1 MDLRDRQ
8 GSQLT
13 SDAASMSAIAA
24 MEPGPELAQLLATIE
39 PDQLDPGQRVDLLVA
54 FERLH
59 GWLAAGQARV
69 LSCLDAAPIFEDGEW
84 TREEVATALRL
95 SAHTAQRRI
104 DVATALCNL
113 LPATLSALARGDV
126 SYFQALTIAEATEEL
141 DPALASAIER
151 KVLIRAVD
159 QTVAELRRSVRRAV
173 LAADPV
179 RAEAAHARAVTERT
193 VRTWPMPDGM
203 AEIRALLA
211 AADAATVMS
220 ALNALAGRRWAD
232 DPSGIDARRADALVA
247 VFAGALADPDLPRA
261 HRARPHVQVTVP
273 AGTLLGLEDRPG
285 DLAGYGPITAETAR
299 RLAGTGVL
307 RRLLTDPVDGRLL
320 DYGRRV
326 YRPPAD
332 LANFVMARDQVCT
345 FPGCAMP
352 AWRCDLDHRRPWAAG
367 GTTDPDNIHLLCR
380 RHHRAKDHGPWRA
393 RRNPDGSTTWISP
406 SGRTYRTRPPT
417 YDDP

>member
-1 MDLRDRQ
+1 MDMRDRQ
-8 GSQLT
+8 SCQPAT
-13 SDAASMSAIAA
+13 NAADTSAITGTA
-24 MEPGPELAQLLATIE
+24 PGPELAELLATID

-69 LSCLDAAPIFEDGEW
+69 LASLDAAPIFEDGEW

-95 SAHTAQRRI
+95 SAQAAQRRI
-104 DVATALCNL
+104 DVARALSSR
-113 LPATLSALARGDV
+113 LPATWSALARGDV
-126 SYFQALTIAEATEEL
+126 SYLQALTIAEATEEL
-141 DPALASAIER
+141 DPSVASAVEQ

-173 LAADPV
+173 LAADPI
-179 RAEAAHARAVTERT
+179 RAEAAHERAVVERT
-193 VRTWPMPDGM
+193 VQTWSMPDGM

-211 AADAATVMS
+211 APDAATVMA
-220 ALNALAGRRWAD
+220 ALNALARRRQAD
-232 DPSGIDARRADALVA
+232 DPGGIDARRADAFVA
-247 VFAGALADPDLPRA
+247 VFAGALADPELPRRQ
-261 HRARPHVQVTVP
+261 RARPHVQVTVP
-273 AGTLLGLEDRPG
+273 ASTLLGLEDHPG
-285 DLAGYGPITAETAR
+285 ELAGYGPITAGTAR

-320 DYGRRV
+320 DYGRRI

-352 AWRCDLDHRRPWAAG
+352 AWRCELDHRRPWAVG
-367 GTTDPDNIHLLCR
+367 GTTDSDNMHLLCR

-393 RRNPDGSTTWISP
+393 HRNRDGSTTWISP
-406 SGRTYRTRPPT
+406 TGRIYRTQPPT